1 MADQIQSFI
10 EDFAVALREQNAA
23 IFAGAGLSIPA
34 GVVDWKG
41 LLRDVA
47 REIGLDVEKETD
59 LVSIA
64 QYHSNRFRG
73 RAKINQALI
82 NEFASRASLTENHK
96 ILASLPIRTYWTTN
110 YDTLIE
116 QSLTNA
122 GKTPDVKI
130 SHENLATTVPYHD
143 AVVYKMHGDVS
154 QPHKAVITRDD
165 YEQYMNTRSLFST
178 ALRGDL
184 VSKTFL
190 FLGFSF
196 NDPNLAFIFG
206 RVRTLLGE
214 NVRRHYCLLRKVRR
228 SDFKTQSQ
236 FHYARARLEL
246 QVEDLA
252 RYGIVAI
259 LVREYTDYTKV
270 LRRLAERYR
279 RSWVFISGSAADYDP
294 WTKKEAEKLIFEIS
308 RQLTE
313 NKFGVISGAGLGVGT
328 QVNNGVL
335 EQLHR
340 ENSQVMDGRL
350 VIRPFPQGI
359 TNAADRRHRWTAYR
373 KQIIDK
379 AGIAVFLFGN
389 KANDAGDVVLA
400 DGVQEEFELSVEKKL
415 AIVPV
420 GCTGS
425 VAEQLHTKVAK
436 RLSRY
441 LPKRGYK
448 ELLADLGE
456 KQSAATVA
464 KRVLRIV
471 IKLRDAG

>member
-1 MADQIQSFI
+1 MVDQIQTFV
-10 EDFAVALREQNAA
+10 DDYVVALREQNAA
-23 IFAGAGLSIPA
+23 VFAGAGLSIPA
-34 GVVDWKG
+34 GIVDWKE

-47 REIGLDVEKETD
+47 QEIGLDVERETD
-59 LVSIA
+59 LVSVA
-64 QYHSNRFRG
+64 QYHSNRRG
-73 RAKINQALI
+73 RARINQALI
-82 NEFASRASLTENHK
+82 NEFAGRATLTENHE

-110 YDTLIE
+110 YDPLIE
-116 QSLTNA
+116 RSLENA

-130 SHENLATTVPYHD
+130 SSENLATTVPFHD

-165 YEQYMNTRSLFST
+165 YEQYMNARSLFAT

-206 RVRTLLGE
+206 RIRTLLGE
-214 NVRRHYCLLRKVRR
+214 NVRRHYCLLRQVRR
-228 SDFKTQSQ
+228 SDFTTQRQ
-236 FHYARARLEL
+236 FQYARARLEL

-259 LVREYTDYTKV
+259 LVKEYTDYTKV

-279 RSWVFISGSAADYDP
+279 RSWVFISGSAADYRP
-294 WTKKEAEKLIFEIS
+294 WTKDEAEKLIFEVS

-313 NKFGVISGAGLGVGT
+313 NNFGVISGAGLGVGT
-328 QVNNGVL
+328 LVNNGVL

-340 ENSQVMDGRL
+340 ENSQVTDGRL
-350 VIRPFPQGI
+350 LIRPFPQGI
-359 TNAADRRHRWTAYR
+359 TDAAQRRLRWTAYR
-373 KQIIDK
+373 KQLIAK

-389 KANDAGDVVLA
+389 KKDDTGNVVLA
-400 DGVQEEFELSVEKKL
+400 DGVREEFDLSVAQKV
-415 AIVPV
+415 AVVPV

-425 VAEQLHTKVAK
+425 VAGQLHKQVTS
-436 RLSRY
+436 RLQRY
-441 LPKRGYK
+441 LPERGYK
-448 ELLADLGE
+448 QLLDDLRE

-464 KRVLRIV
+464 KRVLKIV
-471 IKLRDAG
+471 IKLRNAR